1 MKLTFLGAARE
12 VTGSS
17 YLVEADGVR
26 FLVDCGM
33 FQGGRETRA
42 KNCRAF
48 AFDPRT
54 IDFVILTHAHIDH
67 SGLLPRLV
75 ALGFR
80 GTIHTTR
87 ATCDLLAVMLPDSA
101 HIQEKEAEYANL
113 NRFRK
118 DMDRRDKARRVL
130 RDNEAPSEAAP
141 PRDIAP
147 LYTVA
152 QAQASLK
159 QLNPVDY
166 DLEIAPH
173 PQVRCTFRDAGHI
186 LGSAIVEVW
195 VGDGPRR
202 RKIVFSGD
210 LGQPARPLLRDPTHI
225 HDADYLLV
233 ESTYG
238 DRDHKSMEATQDEL
252 VEAVT
257 DTIERKGGNVIIP
270 AFAVGRTQDMLY
282 LLADLT
288 RQARIPKLSVF
299 VDSPMATAATEITFR
314 HMELLDAETHALM
327 GRHGGA
333 QYFRKLEFVED
344 VEESKAL
351 DRIKGGAVIIS
362 ASGMCEAG
370 RIKFHLRT
378 NLPRRE
384 STVLITGFQAAGT
397 FGRRLVDGAKRV
409 RLLGEDIPVRADLYT
424 LGGLSAHA
432 DRTALLAWLGHFRSK
447 PRKVFVM
454 HGEDTVA
461 SGFATDLRTQFGWD
475 ATAPTPGQS
484 VILD

>member
-1 MKLTFLGAARE
+1 MARRAAAR
-12 VTGSS
+12 
-17 YLVEADGVR
+17 
-26 FLVDCGM
+26 
-33 FQGGRETRA
+33 
-42 KNCRAF
+42 
-48 AFDPRT
+48 
-54 IDFVILTHAHIDH
+54 
-67 SGLLPRLV
+67 GL
-75 ALGFR
+75 
-80 GTIHTTR
+80 
-87 ATCDLLAVMLPDSA
+87 
-101 HIQEKEAEYANL
+101 
-113 NRFRK
+113 
-118 DMDRRDKARRVL
+118 
-130 RDNEAPSEAAP
+130 P
-141 PRDIAP
+141 PRDTAP

-159 QLNPVDY
+159 RLNPIDY

-195 VGDGPRR
+195 LGEGSHR

-225 HDADYLLV
+225 HDADCLVV

-238 DRDHKSMEATQDEL
+238 NRDHKSMEATQDEL
-252 VEAVT
+252 VEAIN
-257 DTIERKGGNVIIP
+257 DTLERKGGNVIIP

-327 GRHGGA
+327 GKHGGA
-333 QYFRKLEFVED
+333 AHFRKLEFVED

-432 DRTALLAWLGHFRSK
+432 DRTALLNWLGHFRSK
-447 PRKVFVM
+447 PRQVFVV
-454 HGEDTVA
+454 HGEETVA
-461 SGFATDLRTQFGWD
+461 TGFAADLQAQFGWD
-475 ATAPTPGQS
+475 AMAPSPGQS
-484 VILD
+484 VTLD

>member
-17 YLVEADGVR
+17 YLLEADGVR

-33 FQGGRETRA
+33 FQGGREA
-42 KNCRAF
+42 HGKNRRAF
-48 AFDPRT
+48 SFDPRT

-75 ALGFR
+75 ALGFKGR
-80 GTIHTTR
+80 VHATR

-113 NRFRK
+113 NRFRQG
-118 DMDRRDKARRVL
+118 MARRDAARGL
-130 RDNEAPSEAAP
+130 P
-141 PRDIAP
+141 PRDTAP

-159 QLNPVDY
+159 CLNAVDY
-166 DLEIAPH
+166 DLEIMPH

-210 LGQPARPLLRDPTHI
+210 LGQPARPLLRDPTPI
-225 HDADYLLV
+225 FEADYLLV

-238 DRDHKSMEATQDEL
+238 NRDHKSMDATQDEL
-252 VEAVT
+252 VEAVN
-257 DTIERKGGNVIIP
+257 DTLERKGGNVIIP

-288 RQARIPKLSVF
+288 RQGRIPRLSVF

-314 HMELLDAETHALM
+314 HMELLDDETHALM
-327 GRHGGA
+327 GHHGGA
-333 QYFRKLEFVED
+333 AHFRKLEFVES

-351 DRIKGGAVIIS
+351 DRITGGAVILS

-370 RIKFHLRT
+370 RIKFHLRS
-378 NLPRRE
+378 NLPRRD
-384 STVLITGFQAAGT
+384 STILITGFQAAGT
-397 FGRRLVDGAKRV
+397 LGRRLVDGARRV

-432 DRTALLAWLGHFRSK
+432 DRSALLAWLGHFRDR
-447 PRKVFVM
+447 PRQVFVV
-454 HGEDTVA
+454 HGEDSVA
-461 SGFATDLRTQFGWD
+461 TGFAADLQRQFGWD
-475 ATAPTPGQS
+475 AQAPLPGHS
-484 VILD
+484 VVLD

>member
-1 MKLTFLGAARE
+1 MNLTFCGAARS
-12 VTGSS
+12 VTGSC
-17 YLVEADGVR
+17 YLLTTDVAKV
-26 FLVDCGM
+26 LIDCGL
-33 FQGGRETRA
+33 FQE
-42 KNCRAF
+42 RAF
-48 AFDPRT
+48 ESRNWEPFPFDPAEL
-54 IDFVILTHAHIDH
+54 DVVLLTHAHIDH

-75 ALGFR
+75 ALGFKGR
-80 GTIHTTR
+80 IHTTR

-113 NRFRK
+113 NRFRQG
-118 DMDRRDKARRVL
+118 MARRDAARGL
-130 RDNEAPSEAAP
+130 P
-141 PRDIAP
+141 PRDTAP

-195 VGDGPRR
+195 VGEGPRR

-210 LGQPARPLLRDPTHI
+210 LGQPARPLLCDPTPI
-225 HDADYLLV
+225 LDADYLLV

-238 DRDHKSMEATQDEL
+238 NRDHKSMAATLDEL
-252 VEAVT
+252 VEVIN
-257 DTIERKGGNVIIP
+257 DTLERKGGNVIVP

-288 RQARIPKLSVF
+288 RQGRIPKLSVF

-327 GRHGGA
+327 GKHGGA
-333 QYFRKLEFVED
+333 AHFRKLDFVED

-351 DRIKGGAVIIS
+351 DRIAGGAVIIS

-370 RIKFHLRT
+370 RIKFHLRR

-384 STVLITGFQAAGT
+384 STILITGFQAAGT
-397 FGRRLVDGAKRV
+397 FGRRLVDGARRV

-432 DRTALLAWLGHFRSK
+432 DRTALLAWLGHFRNK
-447 PRKVFVM
+447 PRQVFVV
-454 HGEDTVA
+454 HGEETVA
-461 SGFATDLRTQFGWD
+461 TGFAVDLKTQFGWD
-475 ATAPTPGQS
+475 ATAPMPGQS
-484 VILD
+484 VLLE

>member
-1 MKLTFLGAARE
+1 MKLTFLGAAHE

-17 YLVEADGVR
+17 YLLEADGVR

-33 FQGGRETRA
+33 FQGGREA
-42 KNCRAF
+42 HDKNRRAF
-48 AFDPRT
+48 SFDPRT

-75 ALGFR
+75 ALGFKGR
-80 GTIHTTR
+80 IHTTR

-113 NRFRK
+113 NRFRQG
-118 DMDRRDKARRVL
+118 MARRDAARGL
-130 RDNEAPSEAAP
+130 P
-141 PRDIAP
+141 PRDTAP

-195 VGDGPRR
+195 VGEGPRR

-210 LGQPARPLLRDPTHI
+210 LGQPARPLLCDPTPI
-225 HDADYLLV
+225 LDADYLLV

-238 DRDHKSMEATQDEL
+238 NRDHKSMAATLDEL
-252 VEAVT
+252 VEVIN
-257 DTIERKGGNVIIP
+257 DTLERKGGNVIVP

-288 RQARIPKLSVF
+288 RQGRIPKLSVF

-327 GRHGGA
+327 GKHGGA
-333 QYFRKLEFVED
+333 AHFRKLDFVED

-351 DRIKGGAVIIS
+351 DRIAGGAVIIS

-370 RIKFHLRT
+370 RIKFHLRR

-384 STVLITGFQAAGT
+384 STILITGFQAAGT
-397 FGRRLVDGAKRV
+397 FGRRLVDGARRV

-432 DRTALLAWLGHFRSK
+432 DRTALLAWLGHFRNK
-447 PRKVFVM
+447 PRQVFVV
-454 HGEDTVA
+454 HGEETVA
-461 SGFATDLRTQFGWD
+461 TGFAVDLKTQFGWD
-475 ATAPTPGQS
+475 ATAPMPGQS
-484 VILD
+484 VLLE